1 MRTSAHLLRKYA
13 PAAVGRPGPRTR
25 TGTAGWTRRS
35 RGPPYSMERAT
46 GRPRAR
52 VADAHRL
59 RRSPR
64 IHGDDGE
71 NFVELAVPSSPALG
85 GAGNGTSAY
94 LLRKSAPA
102 TVAYRRPCLLAINA
116 SRLFNARTL
125 SGSSPGTILK
135 KARHRNG
142 VVLVLFTGAG
152 NGTRTRECQ
161 LGKLMPY
168 HLAMPACVLASITR
182 LSCSIQGCRCLF

>member
-46 GRPRAR
+46 GHPRAR

-71 NFVELAVPSSPALG
+71 DFVELAAPKSPALD

-102 TVAYRRPCLLAINA
+102 SGACRRLRLLATNA
-116 SRLFNARTL
+116 SRLFYARTL
-125 SGSSPGTILK
+125 AGSSPGALLK

-142 VVLVLFTGAG
+142 VVLLLFLERATGLEPASVS
-152 NGTRTRECQ
+152 
-161 LGKLMPY
+161 LG
-168 HLAMPACVLASITR
+168 S
-182 LSCSIQGCRCLF
+182 

>member
-1 MRTSAHLLRKYA
+1 MGTSAYLLRKSV
-13 PAAVGRPGPRTR
+13 PATVGRPGPRTR

-102 TVAYRRPCLLAINA
+102 AVAYRRPCLLAINA

-125 SGSSPGTILK
+125 SGSSPGALLK

-142 VVLVLFTGAG
+142 VVLLLFWSGQRDSNPRVSAW
-152 NGTRTRECQ
+152 EADALP
-161 LGKLMPY
+161 LGD
-168 HLAMPACVLASITR
+168 ARIC
-182 LSCSIQGCRCLF
+182 GG

>member
-1 MRTSAHLLRKYA
+1 MGTHAYLRSKYA
-13 PAAVGRPGPRTR
+13 PAAGGMPRSGEAPKETR
-25 TGTAGWTRRS
+25 SS
-35 RGPPYSMERAT
+35 RVSQHPPWLMERAT
-46 GRPRAR
+46 GRPHAR

-59 RRSPR
+59 WAVSSESRRRWGKTLLDSPLPRSP
-64 IHGDDGE
+64 
-71 NFVELAVPSSPALG
+71 VLG

-94 LLRKSAPA
+94 LLRKYAPA
-102 TVAYRRPCLLAINA
+102 AVAYRRPCLLAINA

-125 SGSSPGTILK
+125 AGSSPGTLLK

-142 VVLVLFTGAG
+142 VVLLLFFGAG

-168 HLAMPACVLASITR
+168 HLAMPAIAHWNK
-182 LSCSIQGCRCLF
+182 

>member
-1 MRTSAHLLRKYA
+1 MD
-13 PAAVGRPGPRTR
+13 
-25 TGTAGWTRRS
+25 S
-35 RGPPYSMERAT
+35 RHEPNILKQGRAT

-59 RRSPR
+59 WAISSDSRRR
-64 IHGDDGE
+64 WGG
-71 NFVELAVPSSPALG
+71 FVELAVPRSPMLD

-102 TVAYRRPCLLAINA
+102 SGACRRLRLLATNA
-116 SRLFNARTL
+116 SRLLYARTL
-125 SGSSPGTILK
+125 SGSSPGTLLK
-135 KARHRNG
+135 KARHRDG
-142 VVLVLFTGAG
+142 AVLVLLTGAG

-182 LSCSIQGCRCLF
+182 LSCSIQGWRCLF

>member
-1 MRTSAHLLRKYA
+1 MD
-13 PAAVGRPGPRTR
+13 
-25 TGTAGWTRRS
+25 S
-35 RGPPYSMERAT
+35 RHEPNILELERAT

-59 RRSPR
+59 WAISSDSRRR
-64 IHGDDGE
+64 WGG
-71 NFVELAVPSSPALG
+71 FVELAVPRSPMLD
-85 GAGNGTSAY
+85 GADNGTSAY

-102 TVAYRRPCLLAINA
+102 SGACRRLRLLATNA
-116 SRLFNARTL
+116 SRLLYARTL
-125 SGSSPGTILK
+125 SGSSPGTLLK
-135 KARHRNG
+135 KARHRDG
-142 VVLVLFTGAG
+142 AVLVLLTGAG

-182 LSCSIQGCRCLF
+182 LSCSIQGWRCLF

>member
-46 GRPRAR
+46 GHPRAR

-102 TVAYRRPCLLAINA
+102 AVAYRRPCLLAISA

-125 SGSSPGTILK
+125 SGSSPGTLLK

-182 LSCSIQGCRCLF
+182 LSCSIQGYRCLF

>member
-46 GRPRAR
+46 GHPRAR

-102 TVAYRRPCLLAINA
+102 AAAYRRPCLLAINA

-125 SGSSPGTILK
+125 AGSSPGTLLK
-135 KARHRNG
+135 KARHRSG
-142 VVLVLFTGAG
+142 VVLLLFLERATGLEPASVS
-152 NGTRTRECQ
+152 
-161 LGKLMPY
+161 LG
-168 HLAMPACVLASITR
+168 S
-182 LSCSIQGCRCLF
+182 